1 MQRKDEAI
9 KKDIVDQLFWDGRVD
24 AADIHVD
31 VLEGLVTLSGEVPTF
46 TARKAAELD
55 AALVA
60 GVKAVDDRLTV
71 QSAAVPGGVGDL
83 AAHLQ
88 NLLEWN
94 GGIDT
99 GQLTIVTEGGRVV
112 LEGTVDALWKKHH
125 AENLISAVAGV
136 IEVVN
141 RLVMVPAARGGPE
154 AGGEG
159 NPDEAIA
166 RDISAALERNA
177 NVNESRVDVEVENG
191 VVTLSGLVPDRM
203 THDAV
208 EEAARITHGVREIM
222 DRITIGEL

>member
-9 KKDIVDQLFWDGRVD
+9 KKDVVDQLFWDGRVD

-31 VLEGLVTLSGEVPTF
+31 VLEGRVTLSGEVPTF

-71 QSAAVPGGVGDL
+71 QTAATPFGIGEL
-83 AAHLQ
+83 ATHLE

-94 GGIDT
+94 SSIDT
-99 GQLTIVTEGGRVV
+99 SGLTIAVEGGRVR

-125 AENLISAVAGV
+125 AENLVSAVAGV
-136 IEVVN
+136 TEVVN
-141 RLVMVPAARGGPE
+141 RLVAVPTAREKP
-154 AGGEG
+154 AGAGEG
-159 NPDEAIA
+159 NPDEAVA
-166 RDISAALERNA
+166 RDIAAALERNA
-177 NVNESRVDVEVENG
+177 RVNETRVDVKVENG
-191 VVTLSGLVPDRM
+191 VVTVSGVVPDRM
-203 THDAV
+203 SHDAV
-208 EEAARITHGVREIM
+208 EEAARITHGVRDVV

>member
-9 KKDIVDQLFWDGRVD
+9 KKDIVDQLFWD
-24 AADIHVD
+24 
-31 VLEGLVTLSGEVPTF
+31 
-46 TARKAAELD
+46 
-55 AALVA
+55 
-60 GVKAVDDRLTV
+60 
-71 QSAAVPGGVGDL
+71 
-83 AAHLQ
+83 
-88 NLLEWN
+88 
-94 GGIDT
+94 
-99 GQLTIVTEGGRVV
+99 GRVV

-166 RDISAALERNA
+166 RDISVALERNA
-177 NVNESRVDVEVENG
+177 NVNESRVDVEVDNG

-203 THDAV
+203 SHDAV
-208 EEAARITHGVREIM
+208 EEAARITHGVREIV
-222 DRITIGEL
+222 DRITIGGL

>member
-60 GVKAVDDRLTV
+60 GVKAVEDRLTV
-71 QSAAVPGGVGDL
+71 RSAGLPSGVGDL

-99 GQLTIVTEGGRVV
+99 GRLTIITDGGRVV
-112 LEGTVDALWKKHH
+112 LEGTVDVLWKKHH
-125 AENLISAVAGV
+125 AENLVSAVAGV

-141 RLVMVPAARGGPE
+141 RLVVVPTVRSEPE
-154 AGGEG
+154 AVEEG
-159 NPDEAIA
+159 NPDQAIA

-177 NVNESRVDVEVENG
+177 NVNESRIDLQVENG

-203 THDAV
+203 SHDAV
-208 EEAARITHGVREIM
+208 REAARITPGVREIV